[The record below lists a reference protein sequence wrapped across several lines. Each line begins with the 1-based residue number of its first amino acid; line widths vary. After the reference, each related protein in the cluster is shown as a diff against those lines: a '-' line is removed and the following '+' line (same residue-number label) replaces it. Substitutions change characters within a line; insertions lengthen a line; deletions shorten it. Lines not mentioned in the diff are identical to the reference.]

1 VVTRRS
7 FLSTSG
13 ISAVGATAS
22 WPRAGKADTSRRL
35 AITMDDVNWR
45 AIPPAYSSRAN
56 EQILSHLAGRRIKAG
71 LFVTGANVDSERGAA
86 ILASWNDAGHMLGN
100 HTWHHRL
107 QTRST
112 PEEFEREILAC
123 ESLVERYPRY
133 RRFFRFPA
141 LKEGRSA
148 EQRDTFRGVLH
159 RLRYRNG
166 YVTVDAS
173 DWYYDARLRAM
184 LAAEPAFGAARFR
197 GPYVDHIVDRAEY
210 YDNLVRRTIGRTIPH
225 TLLIHYNLLN
235 ALFLSDVLDALAAR
249 GWSFGSAEDAYEDP
263 VFSSEPQIA
272 PAGESLAWALAK
284 ESGRFEGELRY
295 PGEDDVYE
303 APKLAKLGL

>member
-1 VVTRRS
+1 
-7 FLSTSG
+7 
-13 ISAVGATAS
+13 
-22 WPRAGKADTSRRL
+22 
-35 AITMDDVNWR
+35 MDDVNWR
-45 AIPPAYSSRAN
+45 AIPQAWSSRAN
-56 EQILSHLAGRRIKAG
+56 EQILSHLASRRMKAG
-71 LFVTGANVDSERGAA
+71 LFVTGANVNNKRGGA
-86 ILASWNDAGHMLGN
+86 ILASWNDAGHLLGN

-123 ESLVERYPRY
+123 DSLAGRYPHY

-148 EQRDTFRGVLH
+148 EQRDAFRGVLH
-159 RLRYRNG
+159 RLGYRNG
-166 YVTVDAS
+166 HVTIDAS
-173 DWYYDARLRAM
+173 DWYYDARLRAK
-184 LAAEPAFGAARFR
+184 LAADPGFDVARFR

-210 YDNLVRRTIGRTIPH
+210 YDSLVRRAIGRTIPH

-249 GWSFGSAEDAYEDP
+249 GWSFVSAEEAYADP
-263 VFSSEPQIA
+263 VFASEPQIA
-272 PAGESLAWALAK
+272 PAGESLVWALAK

-295 PGEDDVYE
+295 PGEDDAYE
-303 APKLAKLGL
+303 SPKLEKLGL

>member
-1 VVTRRS
+1 
-7 FLSTSG
+7 
-13 ISAVGATAS
+13 
-22 WPRAGKADTSRRL
+22 
-35 AITMDDVNWR
+35 M
-45 AIPPAYSSRAN
+45 
-56 EQILSHLAGRRIKAG
+56 KAG
-71 LFVTGANVDSERGAA
+71 LFVVGANLDDDHGRA
-86 ILASWNDAGHMLGN
+86 ILASWNDAGHMLAN

-107 QTRST
+107 ATRST

-123 ESLVERYPRY
+123 ESLVGRYPQY

-148 EQRDTFRGVLH
+148 PQRDAFRGVLH
-159 RLRYRNG
+159 QLRYRNG
-166 YVTVDAS
+166 YVTIDAS
-173 DWYYDARLRAM
+173 DWYYDARLRAK
-184 LAAEPAFGAARFR
+184 LAADPGFDAARFR
-197 GPYVDHIVDRAEY
+197 SPYVDHIVDRAEY
-210 YDNLVRRTIGRTIPH
+210 YDNLVRRAIGRTIPH

-249 GWSFGSAEDAYEDP
+249 GWTFISAEEAYTDA
-263 VFSSEPQIA
+263 VFASEPQII

-284 ESGRFEGELRY
+284 ETGRFERELRY

>member
-1 VVTRRS
+1 
-7 FLSTSG
+7 
-13 ISAVGATAS
+13 
-22 WPRAGKADTSRRL
+22 
-35 AITMDDVNWR
+35 MDDVNWR

-56 EQILSHLAGRRIKAG
+56 EQILSHLAQRRIRAG
-71 LFVTGANVDSERGAA
+71 LFAVRANVQNERGAA

-100 HTWHHRL
+100 HTWHHRIE
-107 QTRST
+107 TRST

-123 ESLVERYPRY
+123 ESLVGRYPRY

-148 EQRDTFRGVLH
+148 AQRDAFRGVLH

-166 YVTVDAS
+166 HVTVDAS
-173 DWYYDARLRAM
+173 DWYYDARLRAK
-184 LAAEPAFGAARFR
+184 LAADAGFDTARFR
-197 GPYVDHIVDRAEY
+197 GPYVDHIVDRADY
-210 YDNLVRRTIGRTIPH
+210 YDNLVGRAIGRSIPH

-235 ALFLSDVLDALAAR
+235 ALFLGDVLDALAAR
-249 GWSFGSAEDAYEDP
+249 GWSFVSAEDAYEDP

-272 PAGESLAWALAK
+272 PAGESLVWALAK

-303 APKLAKLGL
+303 APKLDLLGL